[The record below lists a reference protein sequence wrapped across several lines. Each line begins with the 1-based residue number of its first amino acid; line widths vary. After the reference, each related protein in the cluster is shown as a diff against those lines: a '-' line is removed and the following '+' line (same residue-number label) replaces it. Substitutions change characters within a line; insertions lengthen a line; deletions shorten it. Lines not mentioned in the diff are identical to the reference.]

1 MDWII
6 WLLNYRKETTVMF
19 WIEGK
24 DMIKMRYEFRTK
36 QGQLIVTF
44 PIFSTH
50 VINDH
55 VFMVVEMRQIVKLY
69 ETE

>member
-1 MDWII
+1 
-6 WLLNYRKETTVMF
+6 MF

-24 DMIKMRYEFRTK
+24 DMIKLRYEFRTK

-44 PIFSTH
+44 PVFSIH

-55 VFMVVEMRQIVKLY
+55 VFMVVEMRQIVKFY
-69 ETE
+69 ETER